1 MTHFGSKTFVE
12 YRLVDLKVIQ
22 WKRKKREKA
31 DGFGNRRY
39 AEEPYNS
46 GRFIRFVTTRLTD
59 QEKIAEIFIQY
70 IRRIIIYTFGL
81 SPPKY
86 KDQFVRRLEAKL
98 WFSTL

>member
-39 AEEPYNS
+39 AEEPKIPDAS
-46 GRFIRFVTTRLTD
+46 LDLLRQDLLIRKKSLRFL
-59 QEKIAEIFIQY
+59 
-70 IRRIIIYTFGL
+70 
-81 SPPKY
+81 
-86 KDQFVRRLEAKL
+86 
-98 WFSTL
+98 FSTLGES